1 LKKTVL
7 KEKESNTGGIELFSI
22 EIDEIINLT
31 NNELDYVMGYNDTI
45 SPELTSIEEP
55 NDVD

>member
-1 LKKTVL
+1 L

>member
-1 LKKTVL
+1 MKKTVL